1 MHHFAPQRRA
11 EQHLINIIHSCE
23 RGMAIY
29 KNFKI
34 KITFCA
40 ARFFVVEAIHS
51 HILLLNLLC
60 AVVERVVGVRAGSY
74 INLHIG
80 RKHLSVHSLNAL
92 CCNTKYFNSF
102 VVLSSIYKFTPPT
115 NFPNFSRKFVKKSLL
130 FIHLKLMICHLG
142 EHISLCYFVT

>member
-1 MHHFAPQRRA
+1 MHHFAPQRCA
-11 EQHLINIIHSCE
+11 EQYLINIIPSCE
-23 RGMAIY
+23 REMAIY

-92 CCNTKYFNSF
+92 WCNTKYFHSF
-102 VVLSSIYKFTPPT
+102 VVLS
-115 NFPNFSRKFVKKSLL
+115 
-130 FIHLKLMICHLG
+130 
-142 EHISLCYFVT
+142 FVTNLPPRIFQILAGNS